1 MRKTSAK
8 QVLAFGVFLLSP
20 FLALPQA
27 YLGQLQKDKQVQSVA
42 AIRLSHSQKEVETG
56 LKAYLSARGYR
67 SSSTHGYIVFRG
79 VALNS
84 ASPDAKDL
92 YFMLETPS
100 RKEKDLTLL
109 SLLPVQKDQP
119 ANRPAAA
126 DSVSLDPAR
135 IFLDSLA
142 PFIGATSINMQVSM
156 QEDQLHD
163 AKRKMDKLRND
174 QSSLQKRLRDLQSDL
189 AQNQSAQSTAS
200 TDLNNNLNSD
210 SDTKKKYQKRL
221 NNLIDKQE
229 SLEKKIR
236 QAQTDL
242 SGNSTDQQ
250 RQQTQIDQLQ
260 QTLDALKA
268 RQAH

>member
-1 MRKTSAK
+1 
-8 QVLAFGVFLLSP
+8 
-20 FLALPQA
+20 
-27 YLGQLQKDKQVQSVA
+27 
-42 AIRLSHSQKEVETG
+42 
-56 LKAYLSARGYR
+56 
-67 SSSTHGYIVFRG
+67 
-79 VALNS
+79 
-84 ASPDAKDL
+84 
-92 YFMLETPS
+92 MLETPS
-100 RKEKDLTLL
+100 RREKDLTLL

-119 ANRPAAA
+119 VTRAAAA
-126 DSVSLDPAR
+126 DSISLDPAR

-142 PFIGATSINMQVSM
+142 PFIAATSINLQVAT
-156 QEDQLHD
+156 QEDLLHD
-163 AKRKMDKLRND
+163 AKHKMDKLRDD

-189 AQNQSAQSTAS
+189 AQNQSAQTTAT

-210 SDTKKKYQKRL
+210 SDTKKNYQKRL

-236 QAQTDL
+236 QTQTDL

-268 RQAH
+268 RLVRS